1 MHYAVTKQTA
11 AEIIYDRAD
20 AERPHMGLT
29 TWKNAPDGRVIKSD
43 VTIAKN
49 YMSEKEVESLNLL
62 SNAFIDMAE
71 LRARNHVLMTMA
83 DWKNVLARYM
93 ELNDKALLPDA
104 GRVTHEQAEEKALTE
119 YEKFRVV
126 QDREIMSDFDRQ
138 LEMLFDGN
146 EPNS

>member
-104 GRVTHEQAEEKALTE
+104 GRVTYEQAEEKALTE